1 MISSPFDT
9 QVLLMVGPV
18 PITTPV
24 VTTWE
29 SYCS

>member
-24 VTTWE
+24 VTT
-29 SYCS
+29 